1 MALSGIH
8 CEFGWVT
15 ALSSQGHTIQIID
28 GHNIDF
34 TENKTT
40 AGTTSGAASTSVGP
54 RRGQPVVTVTA
65 VADSWIAIGTAPDS
79 TTNPRFFCPAGIPRS
94 FAIVAGDKVNWSAA

>member
-15 ALSSQGHTIQIID
+15 ALSSQGATIQVLD
-28 GHNIDF
+28 AHNIDF

-40 AGTTSGAASTSVGP
+40 AGTTSGAASTSVGT
-54 RRGQPVVTVTA
+54 RGQPVVTITA
-65 VADSWIAIGTAPDS
+65 ASDSWIAIGSAPSAASD
-79 TTNPRFFCPAGIPRS
+79 PRFFCPAGIPRS
-94 FAIVAGDKVNWSAA
+94 FAIKAGDKVAWTAA